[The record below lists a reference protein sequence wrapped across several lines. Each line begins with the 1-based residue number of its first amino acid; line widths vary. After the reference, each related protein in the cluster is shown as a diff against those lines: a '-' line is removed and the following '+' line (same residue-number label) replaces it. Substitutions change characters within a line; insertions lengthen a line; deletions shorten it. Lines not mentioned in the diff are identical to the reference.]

1 MCPKVAKCLE
11 ATLHFFFLLQ
21 VSISFS
27 PRSSPVSE
35 CYSYLHKEP
44 KSQQTEIIGMERK
57 RGLGCF
63 LLESLVGASFASCT
77 VL

>member
-1 MCPKVAKCLE
+1 MALVNVSKGSKVLG

-27 PRSSPVSE
+27 PCSPSVSG

-44 KSQQTEIIGMERK
+44 KSQQMQITGMERK
-57 RGLGCF
+57 GGPWVF
-63 LLESLVGASFASCT
+63 FA
-77 VL
+77 